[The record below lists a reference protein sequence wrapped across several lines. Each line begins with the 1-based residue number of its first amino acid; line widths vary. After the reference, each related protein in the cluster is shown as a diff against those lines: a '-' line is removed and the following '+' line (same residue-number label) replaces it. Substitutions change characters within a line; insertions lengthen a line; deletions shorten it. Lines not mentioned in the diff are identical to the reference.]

1 MVIFVNSKQQEV
13 VAGATVAVLLEAL
26 GMALQR
32 VAVEVNGQLVTR
44 SEWPQYKLNEGDRV
58 EVVSFVGGG

>member
-1 MVIFVNSKQQEV
+1 MVIFVNSKQREV
-13 VAGATVAVLLEAL
+13 EAGATVAALLDVLGL
-26 GMALQR
+26 ALQR

-44 SEWPQYKLNEGDRV
+44 SEWPQYKLKDGDRV